1 MKYEIGDK
9 IIVLHTQE
17 EGKVIDIINDK
28 MVMIE
33 VKGVKFP
40 AYQDQI
46 DFPYFK
52 MFTEKKPLPV
62 KKTIYI
68 DQVRKEK
75 TAPRLQEGNGVFL
88 YFLPVFDKDI
98 FDDDVVEK
106 FRLHLVNQTQIPLR
120 FTYRLY
126 AGGQVHFE
134 LPNELRPLQDF
145 YLHDVP
151 MEDLSD
157 NPRFCVEF
165 SLATPDKKKAPFF
178 ETEVKLKAK
187 QLFKK
192 IDELRRKHEPGFS
205 YLLFEQYPDR
215 VEEEK
220 MDLTKLH
227 HAGFKVYD
235 AGRIREH
242 LPPARSVIDLHID
255 KITDRWEYMDTA
267 EILDIQLR
275 EFEKYFELATAHH
288 LPSMIVIHGVGEGRL
303 RDEIH
308 DILRAKKEV
317 RSFVN
322 QYMSR
327 YGYGATEIFFRY

>member
-52 MFTEKKPLPV
+52 MFTEKKPLP
-62 KKTIYI
+62 KKPVYI
-68 DQVRKEK
+68 DQVRREK
-75 TAPRLQEGNGVFL
+75 PAPRIRDGKGVFL

-106 FRLHLVNQTQIPLR
+106 FRLYLVNQSDTHYR
-120 FTYRLY
+120 FTYRLQ
-126 AGGQVHFE
+126 AGGVTHFE
-134 LPNELRPLQDF
+134 LHNELRPGQDF

-151 MEDLSD
+151 LDDLSD
-157 NPRFCVEF
+157 NPRFSVEF
-165 SLATPDKKKAPFF
+165 SLRDPDPGKAPYF

-192 IDELRRKHEPGFS
+192 IDEIRQRNEPGFS
-205 YLLFEQYPDR
+205 SLLLEHYPDK
-215 VEEEK
+215 VVEEK
-220 MDLTKLH
+220 MDLSRLQQ
-227 HAGFKVYD
+227 AGFKVYD

-255 KITDRWEYMDTA
+255 KITDRWSYMDNL

-275 EFEKYFELATAHH
+275 EFEKYYELAVAHH

-303 RDEIH
+303 KEEIH
-308 DILRAKKEV
+308 DVLRTKKEV
-317 RSFVN
+317 RSYVN
-322 QYMSR
+322 QYMNR
-327 YGYGATEIFFRY
+327 YGFGATEIFFRY

>member
-17 EGKVIDIINDK
+17 EGKVIDIISDK

-52 MFTEKKPLPV
+52 MFTEKKQPPV

-68 DQVRKEK
+68 DSVRKEK
-75 TAPRLQEGNGVFL
+75 AAPRLQEGKGVYL

-106 FRLHLVNQTQIPLR
+106 FRLHLVNQTPLHLH

-126 AGGQVHFE
+126 AGGIAHFE
-134 LPNELRPLQDF
+134 LPNDLRPLQDF

-151 MEDLSD
+151 LEDLSD

-165 SLATPDKKKAPFF
+165 SLAEADKKKAPFF

-192 IDELRRKHEPGFS
+192 LDELRRKNEPGFS
-205 YLLFEQYPDR
+205 YLLFEEYPDR

-220 MDLTKLH
+220 MDLSKLH

-255 KITDRWEYMDTA
+255 KITDRWEYMDTP

-275 EFEKYFELATAHH
+275 EFEKYFELALAHH

-308 DILRAKKEV
+308 DFLRTKKEV